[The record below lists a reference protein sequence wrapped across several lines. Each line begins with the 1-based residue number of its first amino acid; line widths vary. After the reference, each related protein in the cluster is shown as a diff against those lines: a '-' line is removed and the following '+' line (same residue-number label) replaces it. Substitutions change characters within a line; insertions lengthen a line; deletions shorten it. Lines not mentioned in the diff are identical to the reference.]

1 MNSMDTNTIEI
12 LNHRQ
17 ILQKVRRL
25 AIEIMERNTHEHELI
40 VAGVNNRG
48 MHFASLIVEQL
59 RELSNSPIHLTQIR
73 VNPANPVAEPVT
85 IEMELSVIN
94 GKPMLVVDDVANT
107 GRTLFYAC
115 KPLLDILPKQLET
128 AVLVDRTHKSFPIKV
143 DYCGMSLATTLKENI
158 EVEFAD
164 ENNYRAV
171 LK

>member
-1 MNSMDTNTIEI
+1 MSSIDTNTIEI

-25 AIEIMERNTHEHELI
+25 AIEIMERNTQEHELI

-48 MHFASLIVEQL
+48 MHFASLLVEQL
-59 RELSNSPIHLTQIR
+59 RELSDAPIHLTKIR
-73 VNPANPVAEPVT
+73 FNPANPVAEPVT
-85 IEMELSVIN
+85 IEMDLSALD
-94 GKPMLVVDDVANT
+94 GKPILVVDDVANT

-128 AVLVDRTHKSFPIKV
+128 AVLVDRTHKSFPIQV
-143 DYCGMSLATTLKENI
+143 DYYGMSLATTLKENI
-158 EVEFAD
+158 EVDFGD